1 MSVFPGEIRLHA
13 PLLLRAP
20 GRLPFRIKMAAISA
34 AAVIVT
40 LVALVVPIYVQNRSA
55 LTDLHAERLLAVAR
69 SAAVTIPSDSLDV
82 VARFGPRRQEAFE
95 SLRQTL
101 KQLWVSNGGN
111 AADLVHGI
119 AVVRQ
124 TESGYVYLAHS
135 SWRAGSPQ
143 YANRWKPPRGLAQ
156 EMRPGRSGHTG
167 IYAAEGARLI
177 SAGAPVVR
185 PDGTIAGYVVTTLRA
200 DSFLGELRGQMLRFA
215 PFPVMAFVL
224 ALALASWGAAR
235 LTHGISAVSRH
246 AEAVAAGQL
255 RQDLPFV
262 SGDEVGALAES
273 FRRMTTSLRTLL
285 VDIAGG
291 AAEVAA
297 TAEQLASGAQEMT
310 ATTEQVAGAAHSI
323 ADSAAVQT
331 KGINVVVD
339 ASMRLAT
346 RAVTV
351 ANHARG
357 AQGAADVVARS
368 ARRGE
373 SAAEE
378 ALGSLAAIT
387 KVTQEAVPAVS
398 ELAEKSQRIG
408 KITDAI
414 AGIARQTNLLALNA
428 AIEAS
433 RAGEHGKGFA
443 VVAEEVRKLA
453 NESARALDTI
463 RTLASEIRAAAITTE
478 ERILHMSDR
487 VANGESVIRAS
498 ALALTQIGKE
508 IEASRS
514 AVERIVEAVE
524 VQRQEAESL
533 SREIEAVAEVAEQN
547 ASTSQQV
554 SAVAQQ
560 QTAAMSSVAASS
572 AHLASIADR
581 LRSST
586 ARFDV

>member
-1 MSVFPGEIRLHA
+1 
-13 PLLLRAP
+13 
-20 GRLPFRIKMAAISA
+20 MAAISA
-34 AAVIVT
+34 AAVVVT
-40 LVALVVPIYVQNRSA
+40 LFALVVPIYLQNRSA
-55 LTDLHAERLLAVAR
+55 LTEVHAARLLAVAR
-69 SAAVTIPSDSLDV
+69 SAAVTIPAESLDV
-82 VARFGPRRQEAFE
+82 VARGGAQGGEAFD
-95 SLRQTL
+95 LVRQTL
-101 KQLWVSNGGN
+101 RRLWIANGGN
-111 AADLVHGI
+111 ASDLVHGI
-119 AVVRQ
+119 AVVRPSE
-124 TESGYVYLAHS
+124 TGYLYLAHS
-135 SWRAGSPQ
+135 SWRARSPE
-143 YANRWKPPRGLAQ
+143 YATRWRPPRGLSE

-167 IYAAEGARLI
+167 IYASEGAQLI

-185 PDGTIAGYVVTTLRA
+185 DNGTVAGYVVTTLRA
-200 DSFLGELRGQMLRFA
+200 DSFLGELRGQMFRFA
-215 PFPVMAFVL
+215 PFPLLAFVL
-224 ALALASWGAAR
+224 ALALASWGATR
-235 LTHGISAVSRH
+235 LTLGISAVSRH
-246 AEAVAAGQL
+246 AEAVAAGRL
-255 RQDLPFV
+255 REDLPFA

-273 FRRMTTSLRTLL
+273 TRRMTASLRALL
-285 VDIAGG
+285 VEIASG

-339 ASMRLAT
+339 ASMRLAD

-351 ANHARG
+351 AGHARG

-387 KVTQEAVPAVS
+387 AVTQEAVPAVS

-414 AGIARQTNLLALNA
+414 AAIARQTNLLALNA

-453 NESARALDTI
+453 NESARALETI
-463 RTLASEIRAAAITTE
+463 RKLAGEIRAAAITTE
-478 ERILHMSDR
+478 ERIIHMSDR

-498 ALALTQIGKE
+498 ALALTQIGRE

-514 AVERIVEAVE
+514 AVERIVEAAE

-533 SREIEAVAEVAEQN
+533 SREIEAIAAVAEQN

-560 QTAAMSSVAASS
+560 QTAAMASVAASS
-572 AHLASIADR
+572 AHLAAIADR
-581 LRSST
+581 LRSWT
-586 ARFDV
+586 GRFDV

>member
-1 MSVFPGEIRLHA
+1 
-13 PLLLRAP
+13 
-20 GRLPFRIKMAAISA
+20 MAAISA

-55 LTDLHAERLLAVAR
+55 LTGLHAERLLTVAR
-69 SAAVTIPSDSLDV
+69 SAAVTIPSDSLDA
-82 VARFGPRRQEAFE
+82 VAEFGLQRREAFE
-95 SLRQTL
+95 LLRQTL
-101 KQLWVSNGGN
+101 KQLWVTNGGN

-124 TESGYVYLAHS
+124 GEAGYVYLAHS
-135 SWRAGSPQ
+135 SWLAGSPQ
-143 YANRWKPPRGLAQ
+143 YASRWKPPRGLAQ

-167 IYAAEGARLI
+167 IYTVDGSRLI

-185 PDGTIAGYVVTTLRA
+185 QDGTIAGYVVTTLRA

-215 PFPVMAFVL
+215 PFPIMAFVL

-273 FRRMTTSLRTLL
+273 FRRMTTSLRSLL
-285 VDIAGG
+285 VDIAAG

-357 AQGAADVVARS
+357 AQGAADIVARS

-387 KVTQEAVPAVS
+387 TVTQEAVPAVS

-453 NESARALDTI
+453 SESARALDTI
-463 RTLASEIRAAAITTE
+463 RTLAGEIRAAAITTE

-508 IEASRS
+508 IEASRG
-514 AVERIVEAVE
+514 AVELIVEAVD

-533 SREIEAVAEVAEQN
+533 SREIEAIAEVAEQN

-572 AHLASIADR
+572 AHLAAIADR

>member
-1 MSVFPGEIRLHA
+1 
-13 PLLLRAP
+13 LLLRAP
-20 GRLPFRIKMAAISA
+20 SRLPFRIKMAAISA
-34 AAVIVT
+34 AAVVVT
-40 LVALVVPIYVQNRSA
+40 LLALVVPIYLQNRGA
-55 LTDLHAERLLAVAR
+55 LTDLHAERLLTVAR
-69 SAAVTIPSDSLDV
+69 SAAVTIPPDSLDV
-82 VARFGPRRQEAFE
+82 VAEPGGHRGPAFE
-95 SLRQTL
+95 FVRQTL
-101 KQLWVSNGGN
+101 KRLWVANGGN
-111 AADLVHGI
+111 ASDLVHGI
-119 AVVRQ
+119 AIVRQ
-124 TESGYVYLAHS
+124 TETGYEYLAHS

-143 YANRWKPPRGLAQ
+143 YATRWKPPRGLAQ
-156 EMRPGRSGHTG
+156 EMRPGQSGHTG
-167 IYAAEGARLI
+167 IYASDGARLI
-177 SAGAPVVR
+177 SAGAPIVR
-185 PDGTIAGYVVTTLRA
+185 DDGTVSGYVVTTLRA
-200 DSFLGELRGQMLRFA
+200 DSFLGELRGQMVRFA
-215 PFPVMAFVL
+215 PFPLMAFVL

-235 LTHGISAVSRH
+235 LTAGVSAVARH
-246 AEAVAAGQL
+246 AEGVAAGQL

-273 FRRMTTSLRTLL
+273 FRRMTASLRSLL
-285 VDIAGG
+285 VDIASG

-297 TAEQLASGAQEMT
+297 TAEQLAAGAQEMT

-331 KGINVVVD
+331 KGINVVVE
-339 ASMRLAT
+339 ASMRLAS

-351 ANHARG
+351 AGHARG
-357 AQGAADVVARS
+357 AQGAADIVARS

-387 KVTQEAVPAVS
+387 AVTQEAVPAVS

-524 VQRQEAESL
+524 VQRQEAEAL

-560 QTAAMSSVAASS
+560 QTAAMSSVASSS
-572 AHLASIADR
+572 AHLAAIADR

-586 ARFDV
+586 GRFDV